1 MSQLSSEQLARS
13 RRMQRR
19 ILQGIAD
26 AGQCVIAEKLGV
38 HATTVGRMLK
48 PKENGDAGEI
58 ERLCDLLALTGLKVV
73 PQDYRM
79 LKPEVLESML
89 AINKEFYRRI
99 ESVDDLAHDE
109 ISDRNDLRY

>member
-13 RRMQRR
+13 RRMQS
-19 ILQGIAD
+19 IAD